1 MRPRFIHTQAEANQA
16 KDWLVAT
23 EETGTKTGRQIRAIA
38 PRADEAVQP
47 ALGQMR
53 IGSVAQH

>member
-1 MRPRFIHTQAEANQA
+1 MEEL
-16 KDWLVAT
+16 LVAT

-38 PRADEAVQP
+38 PWAHQAVQP

-53 IGSVAQH
+53 IGNVAQHR